1 MKTEHRSR
9 ALCRDFIRVLTA
21 KRSLKGF
28 QACGGR
34 FPSPSLWHLRD
45 LPSAN
50 IKNTRTMQENKLLDI
65 TGSYWWHKRS
75 LVLFSHPP
83 LSVTIYSAIYL
94 TCACARALRE
104 FLHHRN
110 SPDKTPSP
118 STANARGGF
127 STPNLINQWQSPI
140 HRAQRKPRG
149 ASVFRPGIAKLQL
162 SRQLR

>member
-1 MKTEHRSR
+1 MKKEHRSR
-9 ALCRDFIRVLTA
+9 ALCWDFIRFLTA

-65 TGSYWWHKRS
+65 TGSNWWHKCS

-83 LSVTIYSAIYL
+83 LCHYL
-94 TCACARALRE
+94 FCNLFDLCE

-110 SPDKTPSP
+110 LPDKTPSR
-118 STANARGGF
+118 STANTQGGF

-140 HRAQRKPRG
+140 HSVQRKPRG
-149 ASVFRPGIAKLQL
+149 ASVFRPGIEKLQL
-162 SRQLR
+162 SRQLL